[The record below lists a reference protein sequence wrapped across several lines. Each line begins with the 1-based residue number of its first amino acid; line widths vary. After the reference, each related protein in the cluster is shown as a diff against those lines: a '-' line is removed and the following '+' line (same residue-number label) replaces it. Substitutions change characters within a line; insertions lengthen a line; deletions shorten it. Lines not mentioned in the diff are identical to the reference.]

1 MKAFPK
7 ISHLLIAVTALVAV
21 TAGVILSNP
30 EPAMDQDAA
39 LIAQRAIFTA
49 PDGERF
55 SVDSW
60 AGQYRIVNFWATW
73 CPPCLEEIPLFIRL
87 QERFVDNNVTFIGI
101 AVDKV
106 DLVRSF
112 VEANGVNYPIL
123 VGSGDA
129 LEVSKIMGNY
139 RAGLPYT
146 VFLDPN
152 GVILERHFGVV
163 PESKIAEFVSKIPK

>member
-49 PDGERF
+49 PNGERF
-55 SVDSW
+55 SVESW

-146 VFLDPN
+146 CLLYTSPSPRDRQKSRMP
-152 GVILERHFGVV
+152 
-163 PESKIAEFVSKIPK
+163 SSA

>member
-1 MKAFPK
+1 MKGSPK

-55 SVDSW
+55 SVESW

-152 GVILERHFGVV
+152 GVILDRHFGVV
-163 PESKIAEFVSKIPK
+163 PESKIAKFVAKILK